1 LITRRRGDSRLRTLP
16 IVRRIPWP
24 SLAIGAAIVVATIS
38 SALPASAVPVPRAQ
52 FPAVPVKSCPTV
64 SGGDQATAPR
74 IATQLP
80 LAALAKTA
88 ARLAFYSNG
97 FVTLLGPRGWSC
109 RGVEAADGGRSLSV
123 FPPGQTDPLLGDRL
137 GADTAGVTTLIDYTG
152 HGPGAFLVCS
162 LFPQSAAAALA
173 RGITTCPALPRREQ
187 LERPTPDVVLFHD
200 PPGVMGTGS
209 PSGTH
214 NAASGLVSFPQLRP
228 EPSSVPVAKA
238 TCSLP
243 PSMNRLCSAIVAD
256 FLTRSLPA
264 APSAVG
270 A

>member
-1 LITRRRGDSRLRTLP
+1 M
-16 IVRRIPWP
+16 
-24 SLAIGAAIVVATIS
+24 AAIVVAALS
-38 SALPASAVPVPRAQ
+38 SASPALALAVPVPRAQ

-64 SGGDQATAPR
+64 FGGDQPRAPR
-74 IATQLP
+74 IAARLP
-80 LAALAKTA
+80 LAAPAKTA

-109 RGVEAADGGRSLSV
+109 RGVEAADGGLSVSV
-123 FPPGQTDPLLGDRL
+123 FPPGQRDPLLEDHP
-137 GADTAGVTTLIDYTG
+137 GADTAGVTALVDYTG
-152 HGPGAFLVCS
+152 HGPGALLVCS

-173 RGITTCPALPRREQ
+173 RGITTCPLPPRREQ
-187 LERPTPDVVLFHD
+187 LERPTPDVVLFRD
-200 PPGVMGTGS
+200 PPGVTGTGS

-243 PSMNRLCSAIVAD
+243 PSMSSLCSAIVGD

-264 APSAVG
+264 APATG
-270 A
+270 GG